1 MTLIALVNIYAT
13 DAQQNSNPVRLY
25 IVKNIKMRK
34 SIFYGSIYD
43 VRIILLLVYFRSKIG
58 NCQVIKILN
67 KL

>member
-13 DAQQNSNPVRLY
+13 DAQQNSNPDRLY

-58 NCQVIKILN
+58 NCQVNKILN